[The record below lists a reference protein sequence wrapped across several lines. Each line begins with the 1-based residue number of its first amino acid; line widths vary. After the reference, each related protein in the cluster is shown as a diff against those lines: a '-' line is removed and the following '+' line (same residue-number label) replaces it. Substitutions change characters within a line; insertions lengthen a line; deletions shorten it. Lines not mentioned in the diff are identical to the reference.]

1 MRVMT
6 MPAVQTHREDTT
18 VPAILDTQEMDPPAL
33 VHMYVCT

>member
-18 VPAILDTQEMDPPAL
+18 VPAILDTQEMGQPAL

>member
-6 MPAVQTHREDTT
+6 MPTVQTHREDTT
-18 VPAILDTQEMDPPAL
+18 VPAILDIQEMDPPAL